1 MKFKHCFV
9 SMLALAAAVVSCE
22 EPKEPVKP
30 VEPAL
35 EVTPFVLSVAETAD
49 EATFQITTNQAW
61 TAESDQT
68 WATLDLTSGEASEEA
83 VTVKVTV
90 AENPDEA
97 ERTAKITVKA
107 AELTKTVTLTQAA
120 KVVLENGTQE
130 KPWLIKTAADLVAMR
145 DKATP
150 GATTYFKMEADVDM
164 TGVTD
169 FVPVNYGDT
178 EGEGDAAV
186 TTFTR
191 KVVFDGNNK
200 TISNF
205 SCTYESYPS
214 LFGVLYGTVKNLT
227 VTGAKITAKTPSGII
242 AGYAGTVQNDVPMP
256 AVLENVVVSG
266 ELTANSDKCGGLA
279 GVGYN
284 VTVTNCSSDVKINA
298 SSLDNGGL
306 FGQLQG
312 ENVLTA
318 CNTKSIIVNTVSGN
332 ARTGSLIGWNRA
344 VKTTVTNCHV
354 LEGSSVTI
362 ENVSSNI
369 SGFIAFA
376 DNANMNTE
384 LTVTNCSSKAN
395 VNTIV
400 DPSNGSTNVS
410 AFIGSVGYTGSKVNI
425 VDCFAE
431 GDLVVSGNYSGGIV
445 GKIANNNENAPEVT
459 ITGCHYSGTQSGRA
473 GAGGLVG
480 GVEGGSVSIS
490 KSYASGTLTINT
502 SGNQGGLL
510 GLLNASATATIENCW
525 SDHALTIPS
534 GSQHAGGIIGC
545 ANGKAVIKNT
555 FAKGDIKGSR
565 GLGGIVGHVK
575 GADGE
580 ISGCIAWNSK
590 IEGDRDATKWACG
603 AIIGAAHS
611 QGVGTY
617 KNCWRRADMVLVDV
631 AMKLTDHE
639 DVINARPPFPD
650 YAPADVTQNAYHGK
664 AAAAGATLSSVA
676 KAAGWDETVW
686 DLSKDVPVL
695 K

>member
-1 MKFKHCFV
+1 MKLRHYFA
-9 SMLALAAAVVSCE
+9 SMLAIAAAVASCAPE
-22 EPKEPVKP
+22 QKP

-35 EVTPFVLSVAETAD
+35 EVTPLELSVAETAD
-49 EATFQITTNQAW
+49 EVTFQITTNQAW

-68 WATLDLTSGEASEEA
+68 WATLDLTSGEASAEA
-83 VTVKVTV
+83 VAVKVTV
-90 AENPDEA
+90 TENTAEA
-97 ERTAKITVKA
+97 ERIAKITVKA
-107 AELTKTVTLTQAA
+107 GVLSETVTLTQAG
-120 KVVLENGTQE
+120 KIVLENGTQE

-145 DKATP
+145 EKAAQ

-178 EGEGDAAV
+178 TGEGESAV

-191 KVVFDGNNK
+191 LVNFDGNNK

-205 SCTYESYPS
+205 SCDFGNYPS
-214 LFGVLYGTVKNLT
+214 LFGVLCGTVKNLT
-227 VTGAKITAKTPSGII
+227 VTGAKITAATPAGII
-242 AGYAGTVQNDVPMP
+242 AGYAGTVQNDIAMP

-266 ELTANSDKCGGLA
+266 ELTATADRCGGLA

-284 VTVTNCSSDVKINA
+284 VTATNCSSDVKINA
-298 SSLDNGGL
+298 SGLDNGGL

-318 CNTKSIIVNTVSGN
+318 CNTKSVIVSTVEKN
-332 ARTGSLIGWNRA
+332 ARTGSLVGWNRA

-354 LEGSSVTI
+354 LEGSSVTN
-362 ENVSSNI
+362 EVAASNI

-376 DNANMNTE
+376 DNENLNTE
-384 LTVTNCSSKAN
+384 LTITGCSSKAN
-395 VNTIV
+395 VTT
-400 DPSNGSTNVS
+400 NGSANVS
-410 AFIGSVGYTGSKVNI
+410 GLIASVGYAGTKVNI
-425 VDCFAE
+425 IDSYAE
-431 GDLVVSGNYSGGIV
+431 GTLTVSQNYSGGLV
-445 GKIANNNENAPEVT
+445 GRINAGEVT
-459 ITGCHYSGTQSGRA
+459 ITGSHYAGTQSGRA
-473 GAGGLVG
+473 GAGGIVG
-480 GVEGGSVSIS
+480 GAEGGAVVIS
-490 KSYASGTLTINT
+490 KSYASGTLTINA
-502 SGNQGGLL
+502 SGNQGGIL
-510 GLLNASATATIENCW
+510 GLLNANATATIENCW

-534 GSQHAGGIIGC
+534 GSQHAGGIVGC
-545 ANGKAVIKNT
+545 ANGKAIIKNS

-575 GADGE
+575 GAGGE

-590 IEGDRDATKWACG
+590 IEGDRAATNWACG
-603 AIIGAAHS
+603 AIIGAAHA

-617 KNCWRRADMVLVDV
+617 KNCWRRADMELVDV
-631 AMKLTDHE
+631 AMKLIDHE
-639 DVINARPPFPD
+639 DIINGRPPYPD
-650 YAPADVTQNAYHGK
+650 YDEKKDDTQNAYHGK

-686 DLSKDVPVL
+686 DLSKEVPVL

>member
-1 MKFKHCFV
+1 MKLRHYFA
-9 SMLALAAAVVSCE
+9 SMLAIAAAVASCAPE
-22 EPKEPVKP
+22 QKP

-35 EVTPFVLSVAETAD
+35 EVTPLELSVAETAD
-49 EATFQITTNQAW
+49 EVTFQITTNQAW

-68 WATLDLTSGEASEEA
+68 WATLDLTSGEASAEA
-83 VTVKVTV
+83 VAVKVTV
-90 AENPDEA
+90 TANAAEA
-97 ERTAKITVKA
+97 ERIAKITVKA
-107 AELTKTVTLTQAA
+107 GVLSETVTLTQAG
-120 KVVLENGTQE
+120 KIVLENGTQE

-145 DKATP
+145 EKAAQ

-178 EGEGDAAV
+178 TGEGESAV

-191 KVVFDGNNK
+191 LVNFDGNNK

-205 SCTYESYPS
+205 SCDFGNYPS
-214 LFGVLYGTVKNLT
+214 LFGVLCGTVKNLT
-227 VTGAKITAKTPSGII
+227 VTGAKITAATPAGII
-242 AGYAGTVQNDVPMP
+242 AGYAGTVQNDIAMP

-266 ELTANSDKCGGLA
+266 ELTTTADRCGGLA

-284 VTVTNCSSDVKINA
+284 VTATNCSSDVKINA
-298 SSLDNGGL
+298 SGLDNGGL

-318 CNTKSIIVNTVSGN
+318 CNTKSVIVSTVEKN
-332 ARTGSLIGWNRA
+332 ARTGSLVGWNRA

-354 LEGSSVTI
+354 LEGSSVTN
-362 ENVSSNI
+362 EVAASNI

-376 DNANMNTE
+376 DNENLNTE
-384 LTVTNCSSKAN
+384 LTITGCSSKAN
-395 VNTIV
+395 VTT
-400 DPSNGSTNVS
+400 NGSANV
-410 AFIGSVGYTGSKVNI
+410 AGLIACVGYAGTKVNI
-425 VDCFAE
+425 IDSFAE
-431 GDLVVSGNYSGGIV
+431 GTLTVSQNYSGGLV
-445 GKIANNNENAPEVT
+445 GRINAGEVT
-459 ITGCHYSGTQSGRA
+459 ITGSHYAGTQSGRA
-473 GAGGLVG
+473 GAGGIVG
-480 GVEGGSVSIS
+480 GAEGGVVVIS
-490 KSYASGTLTINT
+490 KSYASGTLTINA
-502 SGNQGGLL
+502 SGNQGGIL
-510 GLLNASATATIENCW
+510 GLLNANATATIENCW

-534 GSQHAGGIIGC
+534 GSQHAGGIVGC
-545 ANGKAVIKNT
+545 ANGKAIIKNS

-575 GADGE
+575 GAGGE

-590 IEGDRDATKWACG
+590 IEGDRAATNWACG
-603 AIIGAAHS
+603 AIIGAAHE

-639 DVINARPPFPD
+639 DVINARPPFPE
-650 YAPADVTQNAYHGK
+650 YAPADKTQNAYHGK

-686 DLSKDVPVL
+686 DLSKEVPVL

>member
-1 MKFKHCFV
+1 MKLRHYFA
-9 SMLALAAAVVSCE
+9 SMLAIAAAVASCAPE
-22 EPKEPVKP
+22 QKP

-35 EVTPFVLSVAETAD
+35 EVTPLELSVAETAD
-49 EATFQITTNQAW
+49 EVTFQITTNQAW

-68 WATLDLTSGEASEEA
+68 WATLDLTSGEASAEA
-83 VTVKVTV
+83 VAVKVTV
-90 AENPDEA
+90 TENTAEA
-97 ERTAKITVKA
+97 ERIAKITVKA
-107 AELTKTVTLTQAA
+107 GVLSETVTLTQAG
-120 KVVLENGTQE
+120 KIVLENGTQE

-145 DKATP
+145 EKAAQ

-178 EGEGDAAV
+178 TGEGESAV

-191 KVVFDGNNK
+191 LVNFDGNNK

-205 SCTYESYPS
+205 SCDFGNYPS
-214 LFGVLYGTVKNLT
+214 LFGVLCGTVKNLT
-227 VTGAKITAKTPSGII
+227 VTGAKITAATPAGII
-242 AGYAGTVQNDVPMP
+242 AGYAGTVQNDIAMP

-266 ELTANSDKCGGLA
+266 ELTATADRCGGLA

-284 VTVTNCSSDVKINA
+284 VTATNCSSDVKINA
-298 SSLDNGGL
+298 SGLDNGGL

-318 CNTKSIIVNTVSGN
+318 CNTKSVIVSTVEKN
-332 ARTGSLIGWNRA
+332 ARTGSLVGWNRA

-354 LEGSSVTI
+354 LEGSSVTN
-362 ENVSSNI
+362 EVAASNI

-376 DNANMNTE
+376 DNENLNTE
-384 LTVTNCSSKAN
+384 LTITGCSSKAN
-395 VNTIV
+395 VTT
-400 DPSNGSTNVS
+400 NGSANVS
-410 AFIGSVGYTGSKVNI
+410 GLIASVGYAGTKVNI
-425 VDCFAE
+425 IDSYAE
-431 GDLVVSGNYSGGIV
+431 GTLTVSQNYSGGLV
-445 GKIANNNENAPEVT
+445 GRINAGEVT
-459 ITGCHYSGTQSGRA
+459 ITGSHYAGTQSGRA
-473 GAGGLVG
+473 GAGGIVG
-480 GVEGGSVSIS
+480 GAEGGAVVIS
-490 KSYASGTLTINT
+490 KSYASGTLTINA
-502 SGNQGGLL
+502 SGNQGGIL
-510 GLLNASATATIENCW
+510 GLLNANATATIENCW

-534 GSQHAGGIIGC
+534 GSQHAGGIVGC
-545 ANGKAVIKNT
+545 ANGKAIIKNS

-575 GADGE
+575 GAGGE

-590 IEGDRDATKWACG
+590 IEGDRAATNWACG
-603 AIIGAAHS
+603 AIIGAAHA

-639 DVINARPPFPD
+639 DVINARPPFPE
-650 YAPADVTQNAYHGK
+650 YAPADKTQNAYHGK